1 MNRGYLADQFAGVGV
16 KRLSAVEAEPR
27 VSNQHEINTTRE
39 MRDTF
44 LGEHHQERF
53 HVVYLRFEED
63 GAAIR
68 VDGTATHYDARLNT
82 PGRTEWRLY
91 YPSNLVTETMREGD
105 TLFLAK
111 DRSGTLHFIV
121 APEGSTEEQ
130 QLLWLFGTRPAG
142 MSFVT
147 RGFGDDRRELDFTTR
162 LILESIGIGP
172 EGAEPEELDSIV
184 DGFGMTFPPTRDLS
198 SAAQKSLPDV
208 RAEDNPDVTLLAW
221 LEREEDI
228 FRRQERLVVAAR
240 LEQGFTG
247 EHGADVDGFIT
258 YSLSV
263 QNRRKARMGLSLENH
278 LETIFQAWGIA
289 HERGVVTENRH
300 KPDFLFPNLAAYRR
314 APATGHPELAMLGA
328 KSSCK
333 ERWRQV
339 LVEAKKIPTKHLVT
353 LEPGIS
359 EAQTMQ
365 MQDAELQLVVP
376 AQIQS
381 TYSIAQQDWLWSLAD
396 FIDEMKKRQRK
407 S

>member
-1 MNRGYLADQFAGVGV
+1 MKYGYLADQFVGVGV
-16 KRLSAVEAEPR
+16 KRLSAVEAEPT

-44 LGEHHQERF
+44 LDEYHQERF
-53 HVVYLRFEED
+53 RVVYLRFDDEGD
-63 GAAIR
+63 AIQ

-91 YPSNLVTETMREGD
+91 YPSNLVTETMREGE
-105 TLFLAK
+105 TLFLTK
-111 DRSGTLHFIV
+111 DRSGALHFIV
-121 APEGSTEEQ
+121 APEGSTAEQ
-130 QLLWLFGTRPAG
+130 QLLWLFGARPSG
-142 MSFVT
+142 RSFVS
-147 RGFGDDRRELDFTTR
+147 RGFHDDTRELDFTTR
-162 LILESIGIGP
+162 LILEGIGIGFERP
-172 EGAEPEELDSIV
+172 EAEVLDSIV

-198 SAAQKSLPDV
+198 SAARRSLPDV
-208 RAEDNPDVTLLAW
+208 SSEDDPDTTLLTW

-240 LEQGFTG
+240 LEQGFAS
-247 EHGADVDGFIT
+247 ESGADVDGFIA

-278 LETIFQAWGIA
+278 LETIFQTWRID
-289 HERGVVTENRH
+289 HERGVMTENRN
-300 KPDFLFPNLAAYRR
+300 KPDFLFPSLAAYRS
-314 APATGHPELAMLGA
+314 APAFGHPALAMLGA

-339 LVEAKKIPTKHLVT
+339 LVEAEKIPCKHLVT

-365 MQDAELQLVVP
+365 MQEADLQLVVP
-376 AQIQS
+376 TPIQS
-381 TYSIAQQDWLWSLAD
+381 TYSVAQQDWLWSLTD
-396 FIDEMKKRQRK
+396 FIDEMKKRQGRR
-407 S
+407 